1 MNKTCSSHTVTPT
14 RYSTKNKGLGLC
26 VCVHTLQVSIVQLGL
41 HYNINTTVLILY

>member
-26 VCVHTLQVSIVQLGL
+26 VCTHITGQYSTVRFALQ
-41 HYNINTTVLILY
+41 Y